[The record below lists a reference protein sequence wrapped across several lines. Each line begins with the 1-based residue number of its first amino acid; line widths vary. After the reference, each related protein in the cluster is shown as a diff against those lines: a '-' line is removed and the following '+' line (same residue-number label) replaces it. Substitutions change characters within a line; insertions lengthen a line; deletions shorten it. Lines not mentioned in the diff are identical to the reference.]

1 MASAVLLIYVIVSA
15 AIGTFL
21 LWYSA
26 TIIQDIVQE
35 KENKEYKIVRGVI
48 YVAIVFI
55 WLMTLYSLGNF
66 VYSLF

>member
-1 MASAVLLIYVIVSA
+1 MISVILLIYVIVSA
-15 AIGTFL
+15 VIGTFL

-26 TIIQDIVQE
+26 TVIQDIVQE
-35 KENKEYKIVRGVI
+35 KQSKEYKVVRGVI

>member
-1 MASAVLLIYVIVSA
+1 MVSAVLLIYVIVSA

-35 KENKEYKIVRGVI
+35 KENKEYKIVRAII
-48 YVAIVFI
+48 YAAIVFI
-55 WLMTLYSLGNF
+55 WLMTLYSLGTF

>member
-55 WLMTLYSLGNF
+55 WLMTLYSLSNF

>member
-1 MASAVLLIYVIVSA
+1 MVSVVLLIYVIVSA

-26 TIIQDIVQE
+26 TIIDDIVQE
-35 KENKEYKIVRGVI
+35 KEDKAYKFMRAVL
-48 YVAIVFI
+48 YAAIVFI
-55 WLMTLYSLGNF
+55 WLMTLYSLGSF